1 MVQTGVILCVYMIM
15 TFGLIS
21 ALFQSIHWKIVL
33 VISFGIAFVF
43 VRMDY
48 MRWLYGKS
56 EKKKVLKWTDDP
68 HGIFPILKMVVVFG
82 FVYSVSMN
90 LFLWIS
96 SYFFVQSLKS
106 IYLFASISCGI
117 SIAIL
122 IWYYIRNVKH
132 RRKI

>member
-1 MVQTGVILCVYMIM
+1 MVWTGVILCVYMIM

-21 ALFQSIHWKIVL
+21 AIFQSIHWKIAL

-68 HGIFPILKMVVVFG
+68 HGIFPILKMVAVFG

-90 LFLWIS
+90 LFSWIS

-106 IYLFASISCGI
+106 FIS
-117 SIAIL
+117 L
-122 IWYYIRNVKH
+122 RPFLVV
-132 RRKI
+132 